1 MMMPRYRMLCL
12 LLAVAGCASSP
23 EARFY
28 TLSSSSATSTPSA
41 AAAGPARYSVAVGP
55 VSVPETVDRPQLV
68 IRRGDHRIEITELH
82 RWAQP
87 LRLEIAGAIANG
99 LERRLPHARVALYNM
114 QTVRDPDCRVQMDI
128 ERFDAILD
136 DAVTMQG
143 WWTVRCNAQPAKTAR
158 FREQVPAHGGFDA
171 IAAAY
176 ARASSTIAV
185 QIADA
190 IAALQPEK

>member
-1 MMMPRYRMLCL
+1 MMPRFRTLCL
-12 LLAVAGCASSP
+12 LLALAGCASSP
-23 EARFY
+23 DARFY
-28 TLSSSSATSTPSA
+28 TLSAPAAVPPRDASAIVP
-41 AAAGPARYSVAVGP
+41 PHYSVAVGP

-99 LERRLPHARVALYNM
+99 LERRLPQARIALYNV

-128 ERFDAILD
+128 ERFDAVLD
-136 DAVTMQG
+136 ETVTMQG
-143 WWTVRCNAQPAKTAR
+143 WWTVRCNAQPAKTAP
-158 FREQVPAHGGFDA
+158 FMEQVPAHGGYDA

-176 ARASSTIAV
+176 AQASSAIAEKV
-185 QIADA
+185 ADA
-190 IAALQPEK
+190 VAVLQAGK

>member
-1 MMMPRYRMLCL
+1 MMPRSWMLCL
-12 LLAVAGCASSP
+12 LLLFAGCASSP
-23 EARFY
+23 DARFY
-28 TLSSSSATSTPSA
+28 TLSTP
-41 AAAGPARYSVAVGP
+41 PAVPPHDASGIGRPHYSVAVGP

-143 WWTVRCNAQPAKTAR
+143 WWTVRCNARPAKTAR
-158 FREQVPAHGGFDA
+158 FMEQVPAHGGFEA

>member
-1 MMMPRYRMLCL
+1 MPRSWMLCL
-12 LLAVAGCASSP
+12 LLVLTGCASSP
-23 EARFY
+23 DAHFY
-28 TLSSSSATSTPSA
+28 TLSAPPAKVPHDASAI
-41 AAAGPARYSVAVGP
+41 GPPHYSIAVGP

-99 LERRLPHARVALYNM
+99 LERRLPQARVALYNV
-114 QTVRDPDCRVQMDI
+114 QTVRDPDCRVQLDI
-128 ERFDAILD
+128 ERFDAVLD

-143 WWTVRCNAQPAKTAR
+143 WWTVRCNAQPARTAR
-158 FREQVPAHGGFDA
+158 FMEQVPAHGGFDA

-176 ARASSTIAV
+176 GRASSTIAE

-190 IAALQPEK
+190 IAVLQPGK